1 VLRLQPGD
9 VGPDFRIVRVLL
21 EKLPD
26 ALAGVAEQ
34 GLVDEIDWG
43 SGSLDVQQDGADLA
57 QVDAVRSGM

>member
-1 VLRLQPGD
+1 MLRLQPGD
-9 VGPDFRIVRVLL
+9 VGPDFGIVRVPL

-34 GLVDEIDWG
+34 DLVDEIDWG
-43 SGSLDVQQDGADLA
+43 SGALDVQQDGADLA